1 MSGATDEGQSIGT
14 SSATRSAGV
23 GIEYHDGVCW
33 ITLARP
39 ERLNAVDTDMLRTI
53 RAEQLKLMDDA
64 ESARAVVFSGEG
76 RAFCAGADLGHIEE
90 IARDPIAYRA
100 FLHALRDVIVGFEQL
115 PQPVIAA
122 VHGVALAGGFE
133 LMTGCDI
140 IIATRSSMI
149 GDQHSQRGFVPGGGS
164 SQRVPRWLPRP
175 LARDLLFSGR
185 WLTGD
190 EALSMGLISRVT
202 DDDDLH
208 DVVGELARELAARNW
223 PAMRR
228 MKELARLAEETPLAD
243 GLDVEIR
250 YCLEHGREGEV
261 LLGVEGFKRGER
273 SSPDGVADDR

>member
-1 MSGATDEGQSIGT
+1 MTAGTDDEAGADT
-14 SSATRSAGV
+14 GV
-23 GIEYHDGVCW
+23 EIEYRDGVCW

-53 RAEQLKLMDDA
+53 RAEQLRLMDDA
-64 ESARAVVFSGEG
+64 EQARAVVFSGSG
-76 RAFCAGADLGHIEE
+76 RAFCAGADLAHIEA
-90 IARDPIAYRA
+90 IARDPLAYRG

-133 LMTGCDI
+133 LMSGCDI
-140 IIATRSSMI
+140 IVAARSAMI
-149 GDQHSQRGFVPGGGS
+149 GDQHAQRGFVPGGGS

-175 LARDLLFSGR
+175 QARDLLFSGR

-190 EALSMGLISRVT
+190 DALAMGLVSRVT
-202 DDDDLH
+202 DDDDLLA
-208 DVVGELARELAARNW
+208 VVGDLARELAGRNW

-228 MKELARLAEETPLAD
+228 MKELARLAEELPLAD
-243 GLDVEIR
+243 GLEVEIR

-261 LLGVEGFKRGER
+261 FHGVEGFRRGER
-273 SSPDGVADDR
+273 SSPDGVADRPRR